1 MSEQSLKT
9 ALIAVL
15 VLAGPGSALAEKT
28 VFVSSPEYE
37 VTIQLSYTRETS
49 PEGEQGGFSSYTATG
64 RFENVRFGPSQA
76 EGFECWFQKQVEM
89 PGGVKV
95 EGAVVPAMQVSG
107 RGTIDKFVIAPA
119 WEDPNQAIEP
129 EITSGPEP
137 FEPYLQLLTWEM
149 AHSEELESEDEI
161 PVAPIVPTVW
171 FMYRE
176 GYSVSGSELSW
187 DYPGL
192 AKGQVESSGVQFSVL
207 LDKLARGEDI
217 ELEIPYTEGGAE
229 GKWRIVFW
237 SAEGQEE

>member
-1 MSEQSLKT
+1 MCEKRSMTVLV
-9 ALIAVL
+9 AVL
-15 VLAGPGSALAEKT
+15 VLSGPGAARAEKT

-37 VTIQLSYTRETS
+37 ITIQLKYTRETS

-64 RFENVRFGPSQA
+64 RFENVKFGPSQA
-76 EGFECWFQKQVEM
+76 EGFECWFQQQVEM

-95 EGAVVPAMQVSG
+95 EGAAVPAMQVSG
-107 RGTIDKFVIAPA
+107 EGAIDEFVIAPA
-119 WEDPNQAIEP
+119 WEDPNQAIQP
-129 EITSGPEP
+129 EITTGPGP

-176 GYSVSGSELSW
+176 GYSVSGAELSW
-187 DYPGL
+187 EYPGF
-192 AKGQVESSGVQFSVL
+192 AKGQVESSGVQFSVP
-207 LDKLARGEDI
+207 LDRLAEGEDI
-217 ELEIPYTEGGAE
+217 ELEVPYTDGGAQ